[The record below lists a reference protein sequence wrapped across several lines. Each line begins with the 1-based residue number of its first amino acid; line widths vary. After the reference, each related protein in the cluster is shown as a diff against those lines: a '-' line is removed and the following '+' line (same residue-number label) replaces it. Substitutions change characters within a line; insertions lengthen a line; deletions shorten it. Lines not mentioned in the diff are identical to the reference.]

1 MSKAFDPR
9 KILKQIDN
17 SLLREFF
24 ARRGELGGVP
34 WDDLTEHKIEPVF
47 EAWQALPDASKNE
60 VQLILR
66 DIADLS
72 DHRGRAVLAEE
83 VLLRCPGRG
92 AEFEAQQSKADNAM
106 WVYLE
111 IPEGFA
117 EAALFARA
125 DSLPQSQWRKRN
137 GLPMRAITAD
147 EAMCD
152 ALADELTA
160 FYGPQQMRGRFCKVV
175 HYRRSGG
182 ADYFFAYLDDYPDKR
197 LVFDESSDQPV
208 VRSDRGAFENVFVF
222 TADEGAMEI
231 SAPGIGK
238 SWEPM
243 QKLFGRAI
251 LGEEIPPA
259 DPLRPSYRLDHL
271 LRPDFPLP
279 TMPEDR
285 VEDARITRLR
295 VLPRGSG
302 GYIEIKADPRGGR
315 FDIYRKIERF
325 LRAENI
331 PIEGTRV
338 LQASFAL
345 KFIHEGRG
353 RQPQMTFNITAPHS
367 SDLRHKRDEHRVVA
381 ERCLK
386 LWEVTDVA

>member
-1 MSKAFDPR
+1 MARPFEPR
-9 KILKQIDN
+9 KVLKQIAN
-17 SLLREFF
+17 PLLREFF
-24 ARRGELGGVP
+24 TRRGELGGVP
-34 WDDLTEHKIEPVF
+34 WDELTEHKIEPVF
-47 EAWQALPDASKNE
+47 EAWQALPEASKSE
-60 VQLILR
+60 VQIILR

-83 VLLRCPGRG
+83 VLLRCPDRA
-92 AEFEAQQSKADNAM
+92 AEFETHQSKADNAM
-106 WVYLE
+106 WVYLNL
-111 IPEGFA
+111 PQAFG
-117 EAALFARA
+117 EAAMFARA

-152 ALADELTA
+152 ALAKELTA

-175 HYRRSGG
+175 HYRRPGG

-197 LVFDESSDQPV
+197 LIFDESSDQPV

-231 SAPGIGK
+231 FAPGISK

-259 DPLRPSYRLDHL
+259 DPLRPSYRIDHL

-295 VLPRGSG
+295 LLPRGSG

-345 KFIHEGRG
+345 KFVHEGRG

-386 LWEVTDVA
+386 LWEVTDAA